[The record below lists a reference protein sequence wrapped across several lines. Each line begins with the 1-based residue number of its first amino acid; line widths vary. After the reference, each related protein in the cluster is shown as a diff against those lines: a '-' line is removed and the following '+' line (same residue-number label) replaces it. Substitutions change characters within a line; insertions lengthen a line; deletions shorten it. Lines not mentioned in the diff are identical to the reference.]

1 MTRRKKTRKQGPL
14 GVKSQP
20 KNVREHGATDNSK
33 KPQRSKGKPAG
44 NRHAEGAAK
53 SAAATGESRQNDPR
67 VGSKRK
73 IPLSVASPAPAP
85 ATKQKAAAEPLSPE
99 QEFAALEENERLQK
113 LLARLDDGKALS
125 AEDQQWVDRQL
136 TRYRALAEK
145 LGIDLEDDDD
155 SDDDLEPWQRF
166 ENPKDWV

>member
-20 KNVREHGATDNSK
+20 KNLREHGATDNSK

-53 SAAATGESRQNDPR
+53 SPAATAASRQNDPR

-73 IPLSVASPAPAP
+73 IPLNAASPAPVTA
-85 ATKQKAAAEPLSPE
+85 KKAAAEPLSPE
-99 QEFAALEENERLQK
+99 QEFAALEENERLQT
-113 LLARLDDGKALS
+113 LLAKLDDGKALT

-155 SDDDLEPWQRF
+155 DSDDDLEPWQRF